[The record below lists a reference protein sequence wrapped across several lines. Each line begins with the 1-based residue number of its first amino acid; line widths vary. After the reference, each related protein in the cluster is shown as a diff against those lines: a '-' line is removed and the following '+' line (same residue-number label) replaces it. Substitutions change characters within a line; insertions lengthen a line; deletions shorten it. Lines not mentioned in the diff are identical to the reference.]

1 MAIPVSELQ
10 KIAPSSIIELFTLE
24 LNTLQ
29 HGETSTYRFHAGAN
43 LNANGEVVWAGNT
56 YQRFPV
62 EAEGFEYNGQGSL
75 PRPQLRVSNLLG
87 TITTILLGL
96 PSGLEGAKVTRIR
109 TLARYLDAANFPVR
123 RNLFSNTNAFAW
135 SESGTAAGAQVRWRQ
150 PNVALAPDG
159 TLTATKL
166 SVSTDNDLQR
176 IFVNAPGVVAN
187 QPVTYSI
194 YAKAGEYSRVALS
207 ASSVATAQA
216 IFDLNA
222 GTWLVNGN
230 ATSRFAVDSGN
241 GWWRIGITY
250 TPTAT
255 NTVPWVLIANNSSQT
270 VFIGDGSSGLFLW
283 GAQIEVGD
291 TASEYQ
297 PVEATWSQNPYGTPD
312 PTAEFPR
319 EIYFVDRKAIEN
331 RDVVEFELAAAFD
344 LQGVRAPKRQCIAN
358 ICQWTYRSAECGY
371 IGTAYFDEFDV
382 SVATAAQDVCG
393 KRLTSCEARFG
404 IYVRTG
410 SVTVGS
416 NVVTLSSTQGL
427 LVGDPIRGFGL
438 PVGSSISA
446 ILTGTTARATNNAT
460 ATTTVNVTGTP
471 SPTAASMTVTS
482 ATGLA
487 PGHVVSGPFMNGQT
501 ITSIS
506 GTTLTLSERL
516 YSFSRDGTY
525 DRVDGDD
532 FVKFTNTS
540 GIVVGMRVFGS
551 FGIDTTVTEVNTNV
565 SIRIDTPPSP
575 APLDTAFV
583 RLYFM
588 AASPA
593 AATYTFSGNTSYAL
607 RDPDAALPFG
617 SFPGVGT
624 FFS

>member
-56 YQRFPV
+56 YLRFPV

-75 PRPQLRVSNLLG
+75 PRPKLRVSNLLG
-87 TITTILLGL
+87 TITAILLGL

-109 TLARYLDAANFPVR
+109 TLARYLDAVNFP
-123 RNLFSNTNAFAW
+123 
-135 SESGTAAGAQVRWRQ
+135 G
-150 PNVALAPDG
+150 
-159 TLTATKL
+159 
-166 SVSTDNDLQR
+166 SV
-176 IFVNAPGVVAN
+176 
-187 QPVTYSI
+187 
-194 YAKAGEYSRVALS
+194 
-207 ASSVATAQA
+207 
-216 IFDLNA
+216 
-222 GTWLVNGN
+222 
-230 ATSRFAVDSGN
+230 
-241 GWWRIGITY
+241 
-250 TPTAT
+250 
-255 NTVPWVLIANNSSQT
+255 
-270 VFIGDGSSGLFLW
+270 
-283 GAQIEVGD
+283 
-291 TASEYQ
+291 
-297 PVEATWSQNPYGTPD
+297 NPLGTPD
-312 PTAEFPR
+312 PTAEFPK
-319 EIYFVDRKAIEN
+319 EIYFVDRKVIES

-344 LQGVRAPKRQCIAN
+344 LQGIRAPKRQCIAN

-371 IGTAYFDEFDV
+371 IGTAYFDEYDV

-427 LVGDPIRGFGL
+427 LVGDLIRGFGL
-438 PVGSSISA
+438 PLGSSISA
-446 ILTGTTARATNNAT
+446 ILTATTARATNNAT

-482 ATGLA
+482 AAGLA

-525 DRVDGDD
+525 DRVDGNDAI
-532 FVKFTNTS
+532 KFTNTS

-551 FGIDTTVTEVNTNV
+551 FDIDTTVTAVTTDV
-565 SIRIDTPPSP
+565 RIRINNAPSP
-575 APLDTAFV
+575 VPLDAAFV

-588 AASPA
+588 AAAPE
-593 AATYTFSGNTSYAL
+593 AATYTFTGNTSYAL